1 MSPKRSTKRTDPGN
15 NVVALPVKAAATT
28 ARTQPEGVADASPP
42 RRPRGRPRHG
52 DPVARD
58 LARDEEI
65 LRIAAEVIWKKGFAG
80 AKLDDIAAAAGIVN
94 GSLYHYFE
102 SKEEIY
108 DRLIKNVRG
117 TLDFDAEVKPDRP
130 AAERLAHL
138 VRTRLE
144 LTVEYPVEVALLV
157 RELVHLKGP
166 AGDWAREDPKK
177 YFNAVRQIILQGQ
190 KEGTFRPVDID
201 VVASTIF
208 GIFAHLPY
216 WYRKGGRI
224 SPEALVDEMS
234 EYIIAGV
241 LKDPGRARKLIED
254 VKRRTADEK
263 R

>member
-1 MSPKRSTKRTDPGN
+1 MVRKPQEKQAADMS
-15 NVVALPVKAAATT
+15 NVVVLPLPAMT
-28 ARTQPEGVADASPP
+28 EIP

-52 DPVARD
+52 SPVARD

-80 AKLDDIAAAAGIVN
+80 AKLDDIAEAAGIVK

-117 TLDFDAEVKPDRP
+117 TLDFDAEVSGAAP

-138 VRTRLE
+138 VRTRLA
-144 LTVEYPVEVALLV
+144 LTVEYPMEVALLV
-157 RELVHLKGP
+157 KELIHLKGP

-177 YFNAVRQIILQGQ
+177 YFNAIRQILLQGQ
-190 KEGTFRPVDID
+190 KEGSFRALDID
-201 VVASTIF
+201 VIASTIH
-208 GIFAHLPY
+208 GIFSHLPN

-224 SPEALVDEMS
+224 SPDELVDEMT
-234 EYIIAGV
+234 EYILAGV
-241 LKDPGRARKLIED
+241 LKDSTLAQKLVISLKRKPNKGGS
-254 VKRRTADEK
+254 KRSAVTSPIT
-263 R
+263 

>member
-1 MSPKRSTKRTDPGN
+1 MRKTES
-15 NVVALPVKAAATT
+15 NVVALPIQSATT
-28 ARTQPEGVADASPP
+28 AKARPPGAVKELPP

-80 AKLDDIAAAAGIVN
+80 AKLDDIAAAAGIVK

-117 TLDFDAEVKPDRP
+117 TLDFDAEVRPDRP
-130 AAERLAHL
+130 AAQRLAHL
-138 VRTRLE
+138 VRTRLA

-241 LKDPGRARKLIED
+241 LKDPGKARKLIED
-254 VKRRTADEK
+254 VKRRAENEK
-263 R
+263 KSGG